1 MKTSVKYGPQIQTG
15 HLAAESVGTSEVAA
29 DSLLAGDIAANA
41 IGNSELNGAMV
52 QIGLITVS
60 SAELLALRATPK
72 TLVAAFGANIISS
85 FLSAT
90 LFLDYNSTAY
100 VESSADIVARLTD
113 DSGAIVSTT
122 LDSTGLLDATSDQL
136 RTLKPIATDYTP
148 IANTPIVLHNAGAG
162 EWTTGD
168 SPLYVYVRYALSDLS
183 LAGA

>member
-1 MKTSVKYGPQIQTG
+1 MPAKTSIKYGPTIAAG
-15 HLAAESVGTSEVAA
+15 HIAA
-29 DSLLAGDIAANA
+29 DAVESSEIAADA
-41 IGNSELNGAMV
+41 VGNSEITGAMV

-72 TLVAAFGANIISS
+72 TIVPAKGATTIID

-90 LFLDYNSTAY
+90 LFLDYNSAAY
-100 VESSADIVARLTD
+100 VESSADIVARFTD

-122 LDSTGLLDATSDQL
+122 LDATGLLNETSDQH
-136 RTLKPIATDYTP
+136 RTLKPIATDLTP
-148 IANTPIVLHNAGAG
+148 VVNSPIVLHNAGAG

-168 SPLYVYVRYALSDLS
+168 SPLYVFVRYRVIDLS